1 MNRILMLAC
10 AGTFAAA
17 SAGATTFEATGD
29 RWMYPF
35 NGAAGLEATA
45 SIFGTPNDPTFDD
58 RDAHY
63 LLDFDTTGEIAPG
76 QGAAN
81 YVITSATLTL
91 TLKPEGQQGA
101 WSYDPT
107 YDPYTSYLPG
117 GTDAD
122 AGRPIE
128 VSGVAYRNGFA
139 TASFTETSA
148 FSPPGPPSPGV
159 RNAYASDWSG
169 GVARDVS
176 NNVRNGFDT
185 DPWGIGT
192 IDGLAPGDL
201 VPGGALV
208 VFEIALTPDVVAYLQ
223 ERLDGGEVDLLV
235 SGMFPA
241 SQGGAATY
249 PRFETSEGLAAGVA
263 RLDLDVQVVPEPGT
277 ALLVGGALAALAG
290 RRRTR

>member
-35 NGAAGLEATA
+35 NGGNGLESTA
-45 SIFGTPNDPTFDD
+45 SVFGTPGNPIFDD
-58 RDAHY
+58 RDAQY
-63 LLDFDTTGEIAPG
+63 LLDFDTTGQIAAG

-81 YVITSATLTL
+81 YVITSAKLTL

-101 WSYDPT
+101 WNYDPT
-107 YDPYTSYLPG
+107 YDPYTSYTGVDEDL
-117 GTDAD
+117 
-122 AGRPIE
+122 GRPIE
-128 VSGVAYRNGFA
+128 VSGVAYRNGFT

-148 FSPPGPPSPGV
+148 FSPPGAPAPGV
-159 RNAYASDWSG
+159 RNAYPSDWAG
-169 GVARDVS
+169 GAARDVS
-176 NNVRNGFDT
+176 NNVREGFDT
-185 DPWGIGT
+185 NYWGIGS

-201 VPGGALV
+201 VPGGVEV
-208 VFEIALTPDVVAYLQ
+208 VFEISLTPDVLAYLQ

-249 PRFETSEGLAAGVA
+249 PRFETKEGLAVGVA
-263 RLDLDVQVVPEPGT
+263 RLDLDVQVVPEPAT
-277 ALLVGGALAALAG
+277 ALLIGGALATLAA